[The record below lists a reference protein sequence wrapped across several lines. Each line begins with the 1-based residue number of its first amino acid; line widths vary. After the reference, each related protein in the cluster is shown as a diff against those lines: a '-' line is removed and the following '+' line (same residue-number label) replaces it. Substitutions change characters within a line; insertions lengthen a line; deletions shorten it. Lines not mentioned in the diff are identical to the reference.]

1 MDVVIFL
8 FPCPEGGRPLIG
20 DRLPGSS
27 EMISLCRK
35 RRNALTVFAIR
46 AHDCA
51 PCPGGQKQSIRSC
64 KSYGCK
70 TIVQI
75 PPPLFFPGEGHGK
88 PSAPASSWPYI
99 RPHEAL
105 CQNAFTGFPWMEK
118 NRLRRACRRRISRP
132 VTTSCRPSG
141 RQVRLFFRIAFLAG
155 LTIRYCQAMDLLTK
169 LQISPPL

>member
-35 RRNALTVFAIR
+35 RRNAFTVFAIR

-51 PCPGGQKQSIRSC
+51 PCPGGQKQGIRSC
-64 KSYGCK
+64 ESYGCK

-132 VTTSCRPSG
+132 VTTSCRPSD
-141 RQVRLFFRIAFLAG
+141 RQARLFFRIAFLAG
-155 LTIRYCQAMDLLTK
+155 LTILRAVCLKDANRPTLPK
-169 LQISPPL
+169 

>member
-8 FPCPEGGRPLIG
+8 FPCPEGGHPLIG
-20 DRLPGSS
+20 DRLPGSF
-27 EMISLCRK
+27 EMIGLCR
-35 RRNALTVFAIR
+35 
-46 AHDCA
+46 DCA
-51 PCPGGQKQSIRSC
+51 PCPGGQKQSICSC
-64 KSYGCK
+64 ESYGCK

-88 PSAPASSWPYI
+88 PSALAFSWPYI

-118 NRLRRACRRRISRP
+118 NRLRKACRRRISRP

-155 LTIRYCQAMDLLTK
+155 LTILRAVCLKDANRPTL
-169 LQISPPL
+169 PE